1 MGRGHEGHVEEFAI
15 SFYFPLQL
23 IVSVALYSLQ
33 VFNTVVRHLYNLG
46 SDSLIRSYPP
56 TWRHT

>member
-1 MGRGHEGHVEEFAI
+1 MGRGREGHAEEFAI

-33 VFNTVVRHLYNLG
+33 VLNTVVRHLYNLG
-46 SDSLIRSYPP
+46 SDSLKRSYPP
-56 TWRHT
+56 T